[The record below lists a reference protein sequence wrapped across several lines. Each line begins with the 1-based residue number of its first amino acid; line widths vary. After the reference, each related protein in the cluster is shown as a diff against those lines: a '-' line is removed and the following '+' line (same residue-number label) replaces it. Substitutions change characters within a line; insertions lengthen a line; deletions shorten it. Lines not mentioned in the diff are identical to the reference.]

1 LKILTLLLHDE
12 RFSGWTVRD
21 KVFRRHFSIQCL
33 RFCKS
38 NGWEPLLYTFHQNV
52 EAKKV
57 YRLHDGIVKVFPV
70 KFRFPPFQ
78 RFGND
83 HNPEEVMD
91 EALRDSPDLVHFHHY
106 YLFSFPYTAF
116 FVKEKLKRPLAVQLH
131 GYNNGFVRKW
141 LYTPCILSLKKAD
154 VIVYSYKPEE
164 ALYHKLGLNERAVRI
179 PFPGVNPEFFKRK
192 RKTESSRLLY
202 VGRVPKP
209 ERAFGEKS
217 PYNLLYLLRRLL
229 ALNGH
234 VFLDVVGDGP
244 GLPHCKGLA
253 RLLGVE
259 DHVAFHGYVPHFEV
273 FRYYQAAA
281 LTIVPIQVYDVDGWF
296 DGSIQESLACG
307 TPVAAFK
314 ASPKVGFQG
323 TYGFML
329 SKDLAKAAEEVFTI
343 LKSPERAY
351 EMADEGSRFVHEMC
365 THEKVALKL
374 REVWEAAVKR

>member
-1 LKILTLLLHDE
+1 
-12 RFSGWTVRD
+12 
-21 KVFRRHFSIQCL
+21 
-33 RFCKS
+33 
-38 NGWEPLLYTFHQNV
+38 
-52 EAKKV
+52 
-57 YRLHDGIVKVFPV
+57 
-70 KFRFPPFQ
+70 
-78 RFGND
+78 
-83 HNPEEVMD
+83 
-91 EALRDSPDLVHFHHY
+91 
-106 YLFSFPYTAF
+106 
-116 FVKEKLKRPLAVQLH
+116 
-131 GYNNGFVRKW
+131 VRKW

-179 PFPGVNPEFFKRK
+179 PFPGVNLEFFKRKRK

-217 PYNLLYLLRRLL
+217 PYNLLYLLRSLL